1 MHFSAHG
8 CPMKRLKACWN
19 YEMKKV
25 VLDFS
30 KRQVTGYNVCS
41 SLNTSRIIWRKQNKN
56 WNPQNMTPY
65 IIYFI
70 AKFTNLSCTP
80 YYLLHRLPH
89 NRFWSPAVRTKSSL
103 SKLSK
108 WYQLICVLYQL
119 THVYFAV
126 SYHKTETYICSFSFD
141 SPQPFLAMDTNGLFP
156 GLIVVM
162 DHTKPEIGTGKTG
175 QGWLL
180 RKRLNEYE
188 PECCE
193 NRKVSRQVALN
204 VKALYSLL
212 FFAYALAIIRPSR
225 DLILEKKHSVTKKMN
240 D

>member
-1 MHFSAHG
+1 
-8 CPMKRLKACWN
+8 
-19 YEMKKV
+19 
-25 VLDFS
+25 
-30 KRQVTGYNVCS
+30 
-41 SLNTSRIIWRKQNKN
+41 
-56 WNPQNMTPY
+56 MTPY

-80 YYLLHRLPH
+80 YYLLHRLFIIDFDLPLWEPKVPCLNPRNDISWFVFYISWFMFISLFHIIKRKLIFARFLSIRH
-89 NRFWSPAVRTKSSL
+89 NHFWPRTRMDLSLGSL
-103 SKLSK
+103 SSWTIPSPKL
-108 WYQLICVLYQL
+108 
-119 THVYFAV
+119 A
-126 SYHKTETYICSFSFD
+126 
-141 SPQPFLAMDTNGLFP
+141 
-156 GLIVVM
+156 
-162 DHTKPEIGTGKTG
+162 EIGTGKTG

-225 DLILEKKHSVTKKMN
+225 DLILEKKHSVTKKKWMTRMSSKFTASHSRLYN
-240 D
+240 YILLYIYCLKSLEGSM